1 MGTCC
6 IKNKDLVNLCV
17 SKYLDRLIEHYN
29 QKAKISSRYAPLTT
43 GRVYSEEKK
52 EENKKEDALF
62 EKKLKKLD
70 ELLDELDDNIQNAGK
85 NIVKSATKQEVL
97 VKEIENAYRAAL
109 RVRHMSRNKI
119 VSPKTY
125 KKIMS
130 YYKRHKR
137 QGYYSK
143 YKLDNQLH
151 NFIMRLG
158 RYLES
163 LDKDT
168 SRWEVRDFSFDYHYY
183 ALPSISVLL
192 SGGLKEV
199 LGYLS
204 TAVKEIAHA
213 VEIIFHIV
221 VEVFPNIL
229 HYIPGLSSIMP
240 HFLAACLVAFF
251 AGSILIIIGYS
262 LHPER
267 KVLFKRLTDKLKV
280 NLGISKSHIHSA
292 YIIYVYK
299 LYDLLST
306 VASYV
311 IEVGKLISKGKN
323 IDDEKVYKELTEKAK
338 NSTHFVGIIDR
349 LLDFIGEKSKMEYFE
364 KIKDKM
370 ETLKETIAVDLESV
384 KKLVDSIRE
393 GKNEINIL
401 NCKFAVSAEAM
412 DQLVNYYGDKF
423 KGSGEWIDVSVQYAG
438 GAYHKSANPLSNI
451 DISGFNGQP
460 KEMANFIGAVLAI
473 SDKLAIDKI
482 GKQEFKTPLIVIDL
496 QKLKILSYQSKPF
509 IDKLLEPIKKI
520 ADWLTNKKKEKLDPD
535 TIGIKM
541 FEAYISLNVI
551 KSMETKEE
559 GEGKEKETQ
568 AEVKEE

>member
-1 MGTCC
+1 M
-6 IKNKDLVNLCV
+6 
-17 SKYLDRLIEHYN
+17 SKYLDRLIEDYN
-29 QKAKISSRYAPLTT
+29 QRAKITSRYAPLTN

-62 EKKLKKLD
+62 DKNLKKLD
-70 ELLDELDDNIQNAGK
+70 ELLNKLSDNVQNIGE
-85 NIVKSATKQEVL
+85 NIVESATKEEEL
-97 VKEIENAYRAAL
+97 VKKIENAYRAAL
-109 RVRHMSRNKI
+109 KVRHMSRNKI
-119 VSPKTY
+119 VSPRTY
-125 KKIMS
+125 RKIIS
-130 YYKRHKR
+130 YYRRHKR

-143 YKLDNQLH
+143 YKLDNELH

-163 LDKDT
+163 LDKDA

-183 ALPSISVLL
+183 ALSIPVLL

-213 VEIIFHIV
+213 VEIILHIV

-240 HFLAACLVAFF
+240 HFLAACLVAFL

-267 KVLFKRLTDKLKV
+267 KVLFKRLTDKLKI
-280 NLGISKSHIHSA
+280 NLGIRKSHIHSA

-323 IDDEKVYKELTEKAK
+323 IDDEKVHKELIEKAK
-338 NSTHFVGIIDR
+338 NSTHFVGIIDK
-349 LLDFIGEKSKMEYFE
+349 LLHFIGEKSKMELFE
-364 KIKDKM
+364 KIKDKI
-370 ETLKETIAVDLESV
+370 ETLKKTITVDLESV
-384 KKLVDSIRE
+384 KELVDSIRE
-393 GKNEINIL
+393 GNNEINIL

-412 DQLVNYYGDKF
+412 ERLVNYYGDNF
-423 KGSGEWIDVSVQYAG
+423 KGDGEWIEVNVQYRG
-438 GAYHKSANPLSNI
+438 GAYHKSANPLSNVNI
-451 DISGFNGQP
+451 PGFNGKP
-460 KEMANFIGAVLAI
+460 EEIANFIGAVLAI
-473 SDKLAIDKI
+473 SDKLVVDRI
-482 GKQEFKTPLIVIDL
+482 GKQKFENPLVIVDL
-496 QKLKILSYQSKPF
+496 QKLKILSYKSEPF
-509 IDKLLEPIKKI
+509 IDKLLKPVKTI

-551 KSMETKEE
+551 KSMGTEEE
-559 GEGKEKETQ
+559 GEGKETQ
-568 AEVKEE
+568 AEVEEE